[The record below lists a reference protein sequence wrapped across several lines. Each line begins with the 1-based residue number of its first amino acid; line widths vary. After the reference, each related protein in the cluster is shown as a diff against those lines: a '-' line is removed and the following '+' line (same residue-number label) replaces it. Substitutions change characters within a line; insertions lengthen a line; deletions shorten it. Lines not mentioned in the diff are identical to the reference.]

1 MSNARASRL
10 PLLAALVPPCV
21 ATIALIVFVVFES
34 FGHTLSSEGPLRN
47 LAEAAA
53 MGSISEVVRF
63 LSAGEDPNRIV
74 VVRPHVI
81 SSSVKR
87 VTALEAAVWHR
98 SAELMK
104 LLDHAGAIVD
114 RDTRNHLTCLASDL
128 RVDEIVSYLSP
139 HDPPHCVPQ
148 EVLNAIVARS
158 REP

>member
-1 MSNARASRL
+1 MNNTRPSRV
-10 PLLAALVPPCV
+10 PLIAAAIPPCA
-21 ATIALIVFVVFES
+21 ATFALIVFVVLES
-34 FGHTLSSEGPLRN
+34 FGHTISSEGPLRN

-74 VVRPHVI
+74 TVRPYVI
-81 SSSVKR
+81 SSSVTR

-104 LLDHAGAIVD
+104 LLDRAGAIVD
-114 RDTRNHLTCLASDL
+114 RDTRDHLTCLASDI
-128 RVDEIVSYLSP
+128 RVDEIVNYFAP
-139 HDPPHCVPQ
+139 KGTPHCVPQ
-148 EVLNAIVARS
+148 EALNAIVERS